1 MHYPRQGGGPRVD
14 MLMLRC
20 LMGQPYV
27 TRLLPLHR
35 SQSTPWSMRDSFH
48 IFFCSLNFATQSTWS
63 GISISWILWRSSA
76 ETLEGLVNSGKGYT
90 ANETHCQLYS
100 AELTPTKKLSSSSLL
115 LSYQHW
121 GISLDID
128 SVYSQRGRRRVIAV
142 VPWWAIY
149 VTYCYFVSEVFM
161 WYIYY

>member
-63 GISISWILWRSSA
+63 GISISWILWRSSV
-76 ETLEGLVNSGKGYT
+76 ETLDQGLVNSGKVT
-90 ANETHCQLYS
+90 LQMKLPANYIGFHWVDSNKEAFFLIIALELSALRDLPWHWLGVLTKRQKKGHCSCPLVSNICYI
-100 AELTPTKKLSSSSLL
+100 LL
-115 LSYQHW
+115 F
-121 GISLDID
+121 
-128 SVYSQRGRRRVIAV
+128 
-142 VPWWAIY
+142 
-149 VTYCYFVSEVFM
+149 C
-161 WYIYY
+161 